1 MKRILIVCAG
11 GMSSSLVAK
20 KAEEKLQS
28 ESAEISITAR
38 GVGEGKKL
46 LKAQEYDLYLISPQT
61 KNYMKEFEKLGE
73 EAERKVVAIPPQAY
87 IPVPVGTDRLCK
99 LILSEME

>member
-1 MKRILIVCAG
+1 MKKILIVCAG
-11 GMSSSLVAK
+11 GMSSSLVAQ

-28 ESAEISITAR
+28 EKVDISITAR
-38 GVGEGKKL
+38 GVGQGKKML
-46 LKAQEYDLYLISPQT
+46 QAKEFELYLVSPQT
-61 KNYMKEFEKLGE
+61 KNYMKEFEKLGK

-87 IPVPVGTDRLCK
+87 VPVPIGTDKLCK

>member
-11 GMSSSLVAK
+11 GMSSSMVAK
-20 KAEEKLQS
+20 KAEEKFQADHL
-28 ESAEISITAR
+28 EISVTAR

-46 LKAQEYDLYLISPQT
+46 LQAQEYDMYLVSPQT
-61 KNYMKEFEKLGE
+61 KNYLKEFEAAGK
-73 EAERKVVAIPPQAY
+73 EANRKVVVIPPQAY
-87 IPVPVGTDRLCK
+87 VPIPMGTDKLCK